1 MKLTL
6 TPRLRVHRPQHGHG
20 SCWCNTGV
28 HHPTRLPHTNQ
39 AFRHALGTYS
49 TAELPASTL
58 FRRIGVLPATSR
70 STTTTMPTKVY
81 VACVRE
87 GGREATVTRAP
98 HMSQRST
105 SVVVVPSGFLLRCLR
120 KDMVI
125 SLVFEVWIM
134 VPQGPSTSLPYTGG
148 GGGGEPGGQ
157 FWSFT
162 ECHQDRS
169 W

>member
-1 MKLTL
+1 MLCVKDGFGVGVVDFCENQPRWSGCSHRSTL
-6 TPRLRVHRPQHGHG
+6 RGPNVPDHSKMLL
-20 SCWCNTGV
+20 SN
-28 HHPTRLPHTNQ
+28 
-39 AFRHALGTYS
+39 
-49 TAELPASTL
+49 STL

-105 SVVVVPSGFLLRCLR
+105 SVVVMPSGFLLRCLR
-120 KDMVI
+120 KDMII

-162 ECHQDRS
+162 ECHQDQS